1 MQAKSKRRRQSWPS
15 HQTTPDADSGEIYL
29 VGDSVTS
36 DNLQRKEK
44 TKSCRRGKKNG
55 WRWKKKKKR
64 RKKQQWEAGSKKA
77 SISAN
82 PRLQVCGMGSGWD
95 NSSRDLRVRSTYRA
109 RESKG
114 SWQCRDP
121 GCSRVGLLQRHQH
134 TDVLKVRAA
143 SRRRLQGH
151 GRWPCGSAHR
161 EVWISAQMVPSL
173 SWESFCSLGQ

>member
-44 TKSCRRGKKNG
+44 TKSCRRGKKKMDEG
-55 WRWKKKKKR
+55 EKKKKR

-82 PRLQVCGMGSGWD
+82 PRLQVCGMGEQMGQQQQGLESLKHIQSGGKQRLTAVQG
-95 NSSRDLRVRSTYRA
+95 SRMFTGWGWHRGISTKLCLRL
-109 RESKG
+109 E
-114 SWQCRDP
+114 QPP
-121 GCSRVGLLQRHQH
+121 G
-134 TDVLKVRAA
+134 
-143 SRRRLQGH
+143 
-151 GRWPCGSAHR
+151 
-161 EVWISAQMVPSL
+161 
-173 SWESFCSLGQ
+173 